1 MKQQEALRAMTDQ
14 LALNGG
20 TPVLQPGEI
29 KPWPHITEEDKQA
42 VMAVLDHGSMAE
54 QRTDQAKKLA
64 EEWSAYVGVEH
75 CIPVCSG
82 TAALHLCV
90 AGLGLEPG
98 DEVIVP
104 AFTYWA
110 SAAAVLHHNCIPT
123 FVDIDPV
130 TYTIDPSLIEAAVTG
145 KTRAIMP
152 VHIHGMPADMDPVLE
167 AARRHGLG
175 VIEDGAQA
183 QGATYHGKRIGALGD
198 CAGFSLQMTKNLTTG
213 SEGGLFVCHD
223 ETVHKRAA
231 LLEYLGELVVPGR
244 ERQEQQYN
252 AYGLG
257 WAYRPDTLGQAM
269 VRSRLRRLDADNAG
283 RIENSTYL
291 NKQFAGMKG
300 VEPPAVVDGRQ
311 SVYYCYVVGLR
322 PDALGLD
329 VDPTTF
335 RDKFMEAMNAEGV
348 PCGMWQ
354 RLPVPA
360 QEIFQTRVGYGKGC
374 PWQCAHG
381 RDVTYH
387 SEDYPKT
394 EAFIASHVYLQ
405 QIAPP
410 NDQAVMGKY
419 VEAIGKVLDH
429 AAELAGPPA

>member
-1 MKQQEALRAMTDQ
+1 MSDQ
-14 LALNGG
+14 LAIKGG
-20 TPVLQPGEI
+20 TPVLKPGEI
-29 KPWPHITEEDKQA
+29 TPWPYITDEDKQA
-42 VMAVLDHGSMAE
+42 VIAVLEHGNMAE
-54 QRTDQAKKLA
+54 QRTAQAAKLK
-64 EEWSAYVGVEH
+64 EEWAAYLGVEH

-90 AGLGLEPG
+90 AGLGLGPG

-130 TYTIDPSLIEAAVTG
+130 TYTIDPSLIEAAITDR
-145 KTRAIMP
+145 TRAIMP
-152 VHIHGMPADMDPVLE
+152 VHIHGMPVDMDPVMSI
-167 AARRHGLG
+167 AKKHGLG

-183 QGATYHGKRIGALGD
+183 QGATYHGRKVGAIGD
-198 CAGFSLQMTKNLTTG
+198 CAGFSLQMSKNLTSG

-223 ETVHKRAA
+223 ETVQKRAA

-244 ERQEQQYN
+244 ERQEQEYN

-269 VRSRLRRLDADNAG
+269 TRSRLRHLDADNAG
-283 RIENSTYL
+283 RIENCTYL
-291 NKQFAGMKG
+291 SEQFASMKG
-300 VEPPAVVDGRQ
+300 VEPPAVVEGRQ
-311 SVYYCYVVGLR
+311 PVYYCYVLGLS
-322 PDALGLD
+322 PEALGLE
-329 VDPTTF
+329 VDSATF
-335 RDKFMEAMNAEGV
+335 RDKFMEALGAEGV

-374 PWQCAHG
+374 PWSCRYG
-381 RDVTYH
+381 REVEYR
-387 SEDYPKT
+387 SEEYPHT
-394 EAFIASHVYLQ
+394 RDFIASHVYLQ
-405 QIAPP
+405 QFAPP
-410 NDQAVMGKY
+410 NDRSVMTRY
-419 VEAIGKVLDH
+419 VEAVGKVLDR
-429 AAELAGPPA
+429 AEELVV